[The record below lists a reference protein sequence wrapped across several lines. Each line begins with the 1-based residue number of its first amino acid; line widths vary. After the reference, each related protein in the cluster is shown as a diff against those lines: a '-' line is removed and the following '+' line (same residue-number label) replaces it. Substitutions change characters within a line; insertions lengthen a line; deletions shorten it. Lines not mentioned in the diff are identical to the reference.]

1 MFWDNS
7 SVFIYWCVS
16 GVIGFILFIL
26 GILVFCDIKRKH
38 RIEIAVMIEFAAC
51 WILYAPYE
59 FTLEYNGDHF
69 VLHVLHSGIGSLL
82 KSFTKVLGDGYEN
95 VAYEGKPVFSLIYG
109 GLTILVNLFLLVLVA
124 GCVIKFLDSK
134 NQRFKLF
141 WSRNKVFYVFSEYN
155 FKTWNI
161 ADSIPDRDDS
171 VIVFMQSG
179 TELSD
184 DQKFRIISKGFMVIE
199 GDIKE
204 FIRKNLSKAV
214 SMEIFLFNEKEQDN
228 LSDLKQISD
237 LLSNSTVKTKV
248 FVELSDTPWDMYNGF
263 LAKNNNSDSYI
274 NFVRVEETYA
284 YNNLLHNS
292 IFDNYTGDKNG
303 EREIKFLI
311 AGVNDRN
318 IEMLK
323 TILHLSQMPYY
334 RPSIVIIDE
343 EDRPDYL
350 TRLMP
355 DVKSECDVRGDA
367 IYKLDYIGGIDGESF
382 RLEEII
388 DEHSDFTFAYVN
400 IGDDLKNIRTAL
412 MIDSVCRKKSKTG
425 GYKIQVSILDDSIT
439 EMWNGNLL
447 SGLQLTGMNHDVY
460 SYSFISMS
468 DIESLSEKIHDARQ
482 KERNSNTTWR
492 EYCNSEYDRHS
503 VYARTLSYRYKLELI
518 RELGLD
524 MSVTGQTDPWLIYE
538 HMRWDMYTRTLG
550 YSCPEGALK
559 ERLDSIGLKLEELGR
574 KRKELDKDSE
584 EAKNIAA
591 EISAL
596 KEERKLI
603 RSKARVHENL
613 VHFDDLTYEV
623 QQYDSLKLTEDVVNA
638 YDDMIAGF
646 KRES

>member
-1 MFWDNS
+1 M
-7 SVFIYWCVS
+7 
-16 GVIGFILFIL
+16 
-26 GILVFCDIKRKH
+26 
-38 RIEIAVMIEFAAC
+38 
-51 WILYAPYE
+51 
-59 FTLEYNGDHF
+59 
-69 VLHVLHSGIGSLL
+69 
-82 KSFTKVLGDGYEN
+82 
-95 VAYEGKPVFSLIYG
+95 
-109 GLTILVNLFLLVLVA
+109 
-124 GCVIKFLDSK
+124 
-134 NQRFKLF
+134 
-141 WSRNKVFYVFSEYN
+141 
-155 FKTWNI
+155 TWNI
-161 ADSIPDRDDS
+161 ADSVPDRDDS

-292 IFDNYTGDKNG
+292 IFDNYTRDKNG

-503 VYARTLSYRYKLELI
+503 VYARTLSYRYKLKLI

-591 EISAL
+591 KISAL

-646 KRES
+646 ESGS